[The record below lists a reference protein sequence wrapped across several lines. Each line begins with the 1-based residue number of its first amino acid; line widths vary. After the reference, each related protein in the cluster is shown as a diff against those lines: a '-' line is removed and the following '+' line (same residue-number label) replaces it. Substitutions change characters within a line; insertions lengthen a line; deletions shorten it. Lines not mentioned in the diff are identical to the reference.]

1 MNAKIGFDALHYQTS
16 ELIFDERNMKYHGHI
31 HVSKGDPHNY
41 MDAYLKLTSSTTGRV
56 KKFVPISYERIYSI
70 AHEASLNVVYNDME
84 NDIRGLKVDLTF
96 IFM

>member
-1 MNAKIGFDALHYQTS
+1 MNANIGFDALHYQTS

-70 AHEASLNVVYNDME
+70 THEASLNVVYTDME